1 MSEVSSVGRRRGGGP
16 FGRLARRFRETV
28 AELRKVVWPTRKQLV
43 TYTIVVIVFVSVFC
57 AYAAGLDFV
66 FSEFMFWA
74 FG

>member
-1 MSEVSSVGRRRGGGP
+1 VSEVSGVSKQRGGGP

-57 AYAAGLDFV
+57 AYAAGLDFA
-66 FSEFMFWA
+66 FTELMFRA